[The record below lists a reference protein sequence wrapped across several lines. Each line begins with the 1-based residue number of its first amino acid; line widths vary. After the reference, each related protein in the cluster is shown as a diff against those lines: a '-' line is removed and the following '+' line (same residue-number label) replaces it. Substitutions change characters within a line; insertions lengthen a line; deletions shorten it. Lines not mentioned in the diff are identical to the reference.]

1 MVLHRLLRKH
11 SVAIKYD
18 CGKRADELADATR
31 RFLIGMNT
39 GGVAVTLAFAGS
51 LAEKDVAPGWVVI
64 PVSLFVLGLAVSAF
78 SLQYA
83 KHKALKRRNAV
94 RYRKPVPKFDAFF
107 QRNATYEA
115 ITFVVFLLAS
125 ASAVYQVHGIS
136 LVKPVTT
143 EQKTEKVLPNNALQP
158 TSALTRRRV

>member
-1 MVLHRLLRKH
+1 
-11 SVAIKYD
+11 VATNYD
-18 CGKRADELADATR
+18 FGKRADELADATR

-51 LAEKDVAPGWVVI
+51 LVEKDVAPGWVVI
-64 PVSLFVLGLAVSAF
+64 PVSLFVLGLVVSAF

-94 RYRKPVPKFDAFF
+94 RYRKPVPKFDAFL

-125 ASAVYQVHGIS
+125 AAAVYQVHGIS

-143 EQKTEKVLPNNALQP
+143 EQKTEKKNEKVLPNNALQP